1 MPRFV
6 TRHLP
11 AALLA
16 VAAALALAPSSG
28 AQPDQQQCP
37 PGQPPPPDQQQQC
50 QQQSM
55 PGLPDLP
62 NPNNR
67 QDKPAGVDVG
77 SVNCM
82 MIDGIP
88 TVVSNGQV
96 FEGYHN
102 FGPPCWSVFGVDP
115 HL

>member
-16 VAAALALAPSSG
+16 AAAALVLAPSAM

-67 QDKPAGVDVG
+67 QDKPAGVDVASG
-77 SVNCM
+77 NCM

-88 TVVSNGQV
+88 TMVANGQV
-96 FEGYHN
+96 FNGYHN